1 MPRKAKTPP
10 AQAPAP
16 PARKPR
22 RAGSPQQQQAQRFL
36 RSMPARQAP
45 QRHQGR

>member
-1 MPRKAKTPP
+1 MQRKAKTPP
-10 AQAPAP
+10 APILPQ
-16 PARKPR
+16 RKPR
-22 RAGSPQQQQAQRFL
+22 RPGTPQQQHAQRFL

>member
-10 AQAPAP
+10 APTP
-16 PARKPR
+16 PLRKPR
-22 RAGSPQQQQAQRFL
+22 RLGSPQQQQAQRFL
-36 RSMPARQAP
+36 RSMPTRQAP